1 MRDLKISDKKKNVTD
16 KDKGGQKC
24 NLTTETSYKMWQ
36 VRKQVREQLW
46 KVRELVRKHKP
57 KSSGTSSEKTK
68 KVRKQQDLVRRKP
81 YKVRRKVS
89 NNHKNMLVF
98 PL

>member
-1 MRDLKISDKKKNVTD
+1 MKSSGTSS
-16 KDKGGQKC
+16 
-24 NLTTETSYKMWQ
+24 ETQ
-36 VRKQVREQLW
+36 A
-46 KVRELVRKHKP
+46 

-89 NNHKNMLVF
+89 NNPKNMLVF

>member
-1 MRDLKISDKKKNVTD
+1 MKSSET
-16 KDKGGQKC
+16 GSG
-24 NLTTETSYKMWQ
+24 TTMKSSGTSSETQ
-36 VRKQVREQLW
+36 A
-46 KVRELVRKHKP
+46 

-81 YKVRRKVS
+81 YKVRKKVS
-89 NNHKNMLVF
+89 NNPKNMLVF

>member
-1 MRDLKISDKKKNVTD
+1 MTSSETGSGTTMKSSGTSSETQAKKFGNRFGNTI
-16 KDKGGQKC
+16 
-24 NLTTETSYKMWQ
+24 
-36 VRKQVREQLW
+36 
-46 KVRELVRKHKP
+46 

-89 NNHKNMLVF
+89 NNNKNMLVF